1 MPTGASHLEE
11 RHMRNGSRNPGKRS
25 STLRLS
31 IVATLALVVCAILVP
46 AYAVTAIESV
56 ASSASPSPDATPLAA
71 PTVCQRDRLSMPQRR
86 AIARPWIDALWAFY
100 SDGDDAVLTTLAT
113 AHGMERLRAI
123 DWRAQAVERN
133 LVRFREVPQVLDL
146 DDWQEWCADG
156 NQLVGLDLAPIIQ
169 IAPGARTFDASRD
182 APTEA
187 VQGAQVRSI
196 ALSFVR
202 DPGSERWLLD
212 DVRPSEFRPTYVKP
226 RAARPCPGLRD
237 PSAAADPF
245 LMEPW
250 CSADGDGRRIP
261 TQGSHGLELAVS
273 RPDCLAGAHEI
284 AIGLPPGTPLNSDVG
299 NVRFYLRDP
308 GGKARRALGRP
319 FGPPGFRR
327 DFRPPSDAISSGI
340 TNGYATIWTSEKL
353 GDEWLLVQVGNRF
366 ERWPR
371 SIGGCG
377 PA

>member
-1 MPTGASHLEE
+1 MRDRRRDPEMWRPT
-11 RHMRNGSRNPGKRS
+11 R
-25 STLRLS
+25 RLS
-31 IVATLALVVCAILVP
+31 IVATLVLVACATLVP
-46 AYAVTAIESV
+46 AYGVTATDPV
-56 ASSASPSPDATPLAA
+56 TPSASPTPDSSAPAS
-71 PTVCQRDRLSMPQRR
+71 PTVCERDRLSMAQRR

-100 SDGDDAVLTTLAT
+100 SNGDDAALTALAT
-113 AHGMERLRAI
+113 ARGMERLHAI

-133 LVRFREVPQVLDL
+133 LVRFREEAHVLDL
-146 DDWQEWCADG
+146 DGWQEWCADG
-156 NQLVGLDLAPIIQ
+156 DQLVGLDVAPIIQ
-169 IAPGARTFDASRD
+169 IAAGARTFDASRD

-202 DPGSERWLLD
+202 DAASERWLLD
-212 DVRPSEFRPTYVKP
+212 DIGPSEFRPTYVKP

-237 PSAAADPF
+237 PSAGADPF

-284 AIGLPPGTPLNSDVG
+284 AIGLPPGTPWNSDVG

-319 FGPPGFRR
+319 FGATGFRR
-327 DFRPPSDAISSGI
+327 DFRPPNDAISSGI